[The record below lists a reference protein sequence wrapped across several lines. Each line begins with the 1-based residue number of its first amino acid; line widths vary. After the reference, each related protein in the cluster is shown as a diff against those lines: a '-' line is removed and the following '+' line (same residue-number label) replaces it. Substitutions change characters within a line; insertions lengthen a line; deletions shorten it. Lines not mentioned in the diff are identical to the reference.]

1 MKKAKLLLEILSVL
15 VILFS
20 YGCKDNNSD
29 NEYYQKGHLVIHLT
43 DAPFPID
50 MIDAA
55 TVHIVK
61 VEIRKV
67 TDGDEDGYPFIPLEL
82 ELTGPVNLLDL
93 RNGVT
98 AKLVEA
104 EIDPG
109 MYDLIRV
116 YVDEAG
122 LTVKGGEDYNIKVPS
137 GAQTGIKIFLEP
149 ALKVAGGL
157 TSDVLL
163 DFSLEHSFVLKGN
176 MDTPAGIK
184 GFNFKPVIKAVNNT
198 VEGTLEG
205 VVTDADADTLL
216 PGASVWIEQDENKIA
231 SALTDGE
238 GYYAMA
244 GVPAGFYDVIAAMEG
259 FDNDTVKDVEIV
271 EGDPIIQDFA
281 LTVSED

>member
-1 MKKAKLLLEILSVL
+1 MKKVKLLLGSLSAL
-15 VILFS
+15 MILFS
-20 YGCKDNNSD
+20 YSCKDNNND
-29 NEYYQKGHLVIHLT
+29 NEYQKGHLVIHLT

-67 TDGDEDGYPFIPLEL
+67 TEGNEDGNPFIPLEL
-82 ELTGPVNLLDL
+82 ELTDPVNLLDL

-216 PGASVWIEQDENKIA
+216 PGVSVWIEQEESGIA
-231 SALTDGE
+231 SDITDGE
-238 GYYAMA
+238 GNYSMT
-244 GVPAGFYDVIAAMEG
+244 GVPAGPYKVIASLEG
-259 FDNDTVKDVEIV
+259 FYNDTVEGVEIV
-271 EGDPIIQDFA
+271 EGNLTVQDLA

>member
-1 MKKAKLLLEILSVL
+1 MLGGILSVML
-15 VILFS
+15 ILFS
-20 YGCKDNNSD
+20 YGCKENVID
-29 NEYYQKGHLVIHLT
+29 NELNQKGRLVIHLT

-67 TDGDEDGYPFIPLEL
+67 TEGDEDGYPFIPLTL
-82 ELTGPVNLLDL
+82 ELTDPVNLLDL

-98 AKLVEA
+98 SKLVEA
-104 EIDPG
+104 DIDPG

-122 LTVKGGEDYNIKVPS
+122 LTVKGGGDYNIKVPS

-198 VEGTLEG
+198 VDGTLEG

-216 PGASVWIEQDENKIA
+216 QGASVWIEQDGSEK
-231 SALTDGE
+231 SSTLTDGD
-238 GYYAMA
+238 GYYAMG
-244 GVPAGFYDVIAAMEG
+244 GVPAGFYNVIASLEG
-259 FDNDTVKDVEIV
+259 FYNDTVEGVEIV
-271 EGDPIIQDFA
+271 EGNLTVQDLA
-281 LTVSED
+281 LTVTE